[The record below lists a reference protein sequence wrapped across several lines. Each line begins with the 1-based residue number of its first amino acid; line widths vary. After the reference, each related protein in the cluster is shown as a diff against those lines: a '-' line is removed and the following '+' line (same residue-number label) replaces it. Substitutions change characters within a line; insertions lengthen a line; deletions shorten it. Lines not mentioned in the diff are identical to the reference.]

1 MREETRYEVA
11 PGSSIYSKQTAYGR
25 RLAATGEEAISLM
38 ETILGTPHEYEK
50 DKGYPVWK
58 IQQAEDQLGK

>member
-1 MREETRYEVA
+1 MSEETRYEVA
-11 PGSSIYSKQTAYGR
+11 SGSSIYSRQTTYGR
-25 RLAATGEEAISLM
+25 RLAATGEEAIALL

-58 IQQAEDQLGK
+58 IQQAEDRLGK